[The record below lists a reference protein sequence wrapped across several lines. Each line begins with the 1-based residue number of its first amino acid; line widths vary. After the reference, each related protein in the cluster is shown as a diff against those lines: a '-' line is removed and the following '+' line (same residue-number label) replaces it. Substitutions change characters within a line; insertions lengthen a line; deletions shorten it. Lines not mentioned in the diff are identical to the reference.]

1 MKRTI
6 IWVLAAAN
14 VALAGTLAWR
24 GIGDNTAHAANA
36 AVQTGSRQNDG
47 NYVLIPGESSLGVA
61 IIYVF
66 DANNRR
72 LGAIAPDNQDKISGM
87 PTIDLDPVFEAAE
100 RGNSGT
106 GTGGTRTGTG
116 RPNQPRTGGNR

>member
-24 GIGDNTAHAANA
+24 GIGENAAHAAQA
-36 AVQTGSRQNDG
+36 RQTEPG
-47 NYVLIPGESSLGVA
+47 NYVLIPGGSTLGVS

-72 LGAIAPDNQDKISGM
+72 LGAIAPDAQDKITGM
-87 PTIDLDPVFEAAE
+87 PTQDLDLVFEGRNA
-100 RGNSGT
+100 N
-106 GTGGTRTGTG
+106 TGGGGGGGRTGQ
-116 RPNQPRTGGNR
+116 REPRNNNGNNR